1 MDNSMEERLVSPEEL
16 NSDDLKKRVW
26 KEFGK
31 LWGIAFPGTVARLT
45 SFGMI
50 VVTQLFMGHVS
61 ELDLA
66 AFGLQQSILI
76 RFVNGILVRPPL
88 NMLIALSKIK
98 KVFKNCIL
106 KFFFRKSIKIIFF
119 LFFKIYFSYQHIKM
133 IKKH

>member
-1 MDNSMEERLVSPEEL
+1 MEERLVSPEEL

-76 RFVNGILVRPPL
+76 RFVNGILVRTLL
-88 NMLIALSKIK
+88 NILIALTKIK
-98 KVFKNCIL
+98 RVFENAVVIV
-106 KFFFRKSIKIIFF
+106 F
-119 LFFKIYFSYQHIKM
+119 
-133 IKKH
+133 

>member
-1 MDNSMEERLVSPEEL
+1 MEERLVSPEEL
-16 NSDDLKKRVW
+16 NSDDLRKRVW

-76 RFVNGILVRPPL
+76 RFVNGILVRTLL
-88 NMLIALSKIK
+88 NILIALTKIK
-98 KVFKNCIL
+98 RVFENVVVIV
-106 KFFFRKSIKIIFF
+106 F
-119 LFFKIYFSYQHIKM
+119 
-133 IKKH
+133 

>member
-1 MDNSMEERLVSPEEL
+1 MEERLVSPEEL

-76 RFVNGILVRPPL
+76 RFVNGILVRTLL
-88 NMLIALSKIK
+88 NILIALTKIK
-98 KVFKNCIL
+98 RVFENIVVIV
-106 KFFFRKSIKIIFF
+106 F
-119 LFFKIYFSYQHIKM
+119 
-133 IKKH
+133 

>member
-76 RFVNGILVRPPL
+76 RFVNGILVRTLL
-88 NMLIALSKIK
+88 NILIALTKIK
-98 KVFKNCIL
+98 RVFENIVVIV
-106 KFFFRKSIKIIFF
+106 F
-119 LFFKIYFSYQHIKM
+119 
-133 IKKH
+133 

>member
-1 MDNSMEERLVSPEEL
+1 MEERLVSPEEL

-106 KFFFRKSIKIIFF
+106 KFF
-119 LFFKIYFSYQHIKM
+119 L
-133 IKKH
+133 KKKY

>member
-76 RFVNGILVRPPL
+76 RFVNGILVRL
-88 NMLIALSKIK
+88 LST
-98 KVFKNCIL
+98 CL
-106 KFFFRKSIKIIFF
+106 
-119 LFFKIYFSYQHIKM
+119 
-133 IKKH
+133 

>member
-1 MDNSMEERLVSPEEL
+1 MEERLVSPEEH

-26 KEFGK
+26 RESTEF
-31 LWGIAFPGTVARLT
+31 WGIAFPGIVARLT

-76 RFVNGILVRPPL
+76 RFVNGILVRTSSSQHFV
-88 NMLIALSKIK
+88 LIRLALT
-98 KVFKNCIL
+98 FT
-106 KFFFRKSIKIIFF
+106 
-119 LFFKIYFSYQHIKM
+119 
-133 IKKH
+133 

>member
-1 MDNSMEERLVSPEEL
+1 MEERLVSPEEL
-16 NSDDLKKRVW
+16 NSDDLRKRVW

-76 RFVNGILVRPPL
+76 RFVNGILVRTLL
-88 NMLIALSKIK
+88 NILIALTKIK
-98 KVFKNCIL
+98 RVFENAVVIV
-106 KFFFRKSIKIIFF
+106 F
-119 LFFKIYFSYQHIKM
+119 
-133 IKKH
+133 

>member
-1 MDNSMEERLVSPEEL
+1 MEERLVSPEEL

-76 RFVNGILVRPPL
+76 RFVNGILVRTLL
-88 NMLIALSKIK
+88 NILIALTKIK
-98 KVFKNCIL
+98 RVFENVVVIV
-106 KFFFRKSIKIIFF
+106 F
-119 LFFKIYFSYQHIKM
+119 
-133 IKKH
+133 